1 MENSTWLMFR
11 TLQQNSVESRTAYQL
26 LMELS
31 RYAQDNETATR
42 IWNAAQS
49 LMDNAEALSR
59 ISEELQSGLVCR
71 RDCLSRVPSLESIG
85 MFGSA
90 GVQHSQ
96 AAVPVNLPQER

>member
-1 MENSTWLMFR
+1 MGNSTWLMFR
-11 TLQQNSVESRTAYQL
+11 TLQQNSVESRSAYKL

-59 ISEELQSGLVCR
+59 ISLELQSGVLCR
-71 RDCLSRVPSLESIG
+71 RNCLSRVPSLESVA
-85 MFGSA
+85 MYAAGS
-90 GVQHSQ
+90 QQ
-96 AAVPVNLPQER
+96 TQKAVPVNLPQEH